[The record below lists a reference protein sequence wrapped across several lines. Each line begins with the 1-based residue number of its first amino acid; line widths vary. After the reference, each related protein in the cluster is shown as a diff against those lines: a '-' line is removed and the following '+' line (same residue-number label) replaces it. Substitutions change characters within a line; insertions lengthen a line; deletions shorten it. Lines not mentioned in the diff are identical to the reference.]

1 MYTLYYRDIP
11 LKTWTD
17 LIEIKHD
24 MLDLSITYYRR
35 KKNWRENEKT
45 ANIEKAVTF
54 FLEEIEQKFKQIWKG
69 V

>member
-1 MYTLYYRDIP
+1 MNLFLYWEYAERIC
-11 LKTWTD
+11 
-17 LIEIKHD
+17 
-24 MLDLSITYYRR
+24 LSGAYYRR

-69 V
+69 I